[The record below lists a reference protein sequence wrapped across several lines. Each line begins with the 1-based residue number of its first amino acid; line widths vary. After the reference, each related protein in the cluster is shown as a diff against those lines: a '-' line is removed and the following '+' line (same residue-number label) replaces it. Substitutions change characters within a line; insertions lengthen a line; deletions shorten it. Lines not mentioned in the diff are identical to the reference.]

1 MYYYLD
7 SSALLK
13 RYIREDGSEYVN
25 QIVSAPENALFT
37 AEITLAEVAAVIAA
51 KHRAPGG
58 ISDRLRENLLSK
70 FLLESADLLFL
81 VAVERS
87 SIDHAVQ
94 LSQRYRLRGYDAV
107 QLAVALSVQHLMQI
121 PQLSLTFVVSDQDLL
136 DAAQAEG
143 LLTYNPM
150 QQRS

>member
-13 RYIREDGSEYVN
+13 RYIREDGSEYIN
-25 QIVSAPENALFT
+25 KIVSAPDNALFT

-143 LLTYNPM
+143 LRIDDPM
-150 QQRS
+150 LHP

>member
-13 RYIREDGSEYVN
+13 RYIREGGSEYVN
-25 QIVSAPENALFT
+25 QIVSAPDNALFT

-70 FLLESADLLFL
+70 FLLDSEELLFL

-121 PQLSLTFVVSDQDLL
+121 PQLSLTFVASDQDLL
-136 DAAQAEG
+136 DAAQVEG
-143 LLTYNPM
+143 LLVEDPM
-150 QQRS
+150 QHP

>member
-25 QIVSAPENALFT
+25 QLVPDSDNALFT

-58 ISDRLRENLLSK
+58 ISNRLRRNLLSK
-70 FLLESADLLFL
+70 FLRESADLLFL
-81 VAVERS
+81 IATERS
-87 SIDHAVQ
+87 TIDHAVQ
-94 LSQRYRLRGYDAV
+94 LSQQYRLRGYDAV

-121 PQLSLTFVVSDQDLL
+121 PQLSLTLVASDQDLL

-143 LLTYNPM
+143 LLIDDPR
-150 QQRS
+150 QRV

>member
-1 MYYYLD
+1 MYYHLD

-25 QIVSAPENALFT
+25 QIVSDPDNALFA

-58 ISDRLRENLLSK
+58 ISDRLRESLLSK
-70 FLLESADLLFL
+70 FLRESAELLFL
-81 VAVERS
+81 IATERS
-87 SIDHAVQ
+87 YIDHAVQ
-94 LSQRYRLRGYDAV
+94 LSQQHRLRGYDAV

-121 PQLSLTFVVSDQDLL
+121 PLLSLTFVASDQDLL
-136 DAAQAEG
+136 DAAQTEG
-143 LLTYNPM
+143 LLIDNPM
-150 QQRS
+150 QHP

>member
-25 QIVSAPENALFT
+25 QIVSDSDNALFT

-58 ISDRLRENLLSK
+58 ISNRLREN
-70 FLLESADLLFL
+70 
-81 VAVERS
+81 
-87 SIDHAVQ
+87 
-94 LSQRYRLRGYDAV
+94 
-107 QLAVALSVQHLMQI
+107 
-121 PQLSLTFVVSDQDLL
+121 LL

-143 LLTYNPM
+143 LLIDDPM
-150 QQRS
+150 QHP

>member
-13 RYIREDGSEYVN
+13 RYIREDGSEYIN
-25 QIVSAPENALFT
+25 QIVSAPDNALFT

-143 LLTYNPM
+143 LRIDDPM
-150 QQRS
+150 LHP

>member
-87 SIDHAVQ
+87 IIDHAVQ

-107 QLAVALSVQHLMQI
+107 QLAVAISVQHLMQI

-143 LLTYNPM
+143 LRIDDPM
-150 QQRS
+150 LHP

>member
-143 LLTYNPM
+143 LQIDDPM
-150 QQRS
+150 LHP